1 MKPHPRMNPD
11 LLSLPTLTGQRPAS
25 LPGANLAPQPPSHEP
40 ASHPPPP
47 GPFPARWVPVIPES
61 APFTPE
67 QRAWLNGFLAGLF
80 SHVPLPDAGTGPAP
94 KPLEPLTILFGSQT
108 GNAEN
113 LAKKIAKEAGQRG
126 FAPTVQELGAFDLAR
141 LPAERNLLIVTS
153 TYGDGEPPDNARAF
167 WDKIRT
173 DHAPRLEGV
182 RFSLCAL
189 GDRNYPKF
197 CQFGKDLDARL
208 EQLGAQRVHPRQ
220 DCDVDFEE
228 PFSAWLAGALNALS
242 NAAGAGP
249 QTAPTTNHAASTAAA
264 GDAPAPTSSTASWS
278 RRHPFPARLILNR
291 KLTRD
296 GSAKDVRHFVVS
308 IAGSGLRYEPGDA
321 LGVRPTNDP
330 ELVQKLLHLL
340 HAKGSE
346 EVRIPGHP
354 NPTPLRQ
361 ALLEHLDIT
370 RIPESLLAA
379 VAERTQSPELRSLL
393 APDAADALTRF
404 LAGRQIVDLL
414 ALLPG
419 PTFTPGEFVA
429 CLRPL
434 QPRLYSI
441 ASSPLCHPD
450 EVHITVN
457 IVRYTSH
464 GRQRKGVCSSFLAD
478 RVTPDTPLPVYI
490 HANPAFRPP
499 PPDTPLIMVGPGTGI
514 APFRAFLQ
522 HRQAIGA
529 RGKNWLF
536 FGDQHAAT
544 DFLYEDEL
552 SRWVK
557 DGLLTRLDLAWSRDQ
572 AEKMYVQHR
581 MLEHA
586 SELWRWLEEGAAF
599 FVCGDASRMARDV
612 DAALHKVVQIGGGL
626 SPDQATEYI
635 ARLRAEK
642 RYCRDVY

>member
-1 MKPHPRMNPD
+1 MNPD
-11 LLSLPTLTGQRPAS
+11 LLSLPSLTGERPAS
-25 LPGANLAPQPPSHEP
+25 IPGANLAPQPPSHEP
-40 ASHPPPP
+40 PSHTPAP
-47 GPFPARWVPVIPES
+47 GPFPGRWIPVIPES

-80 SHVPLPDAGTGPAP
+80 SHVPLPDPGTSPAP

-126 FAPTVQELGAFDLAR
+126 FAPTVRELGACDLAR
-141 LPAERNLLIVTS
+141 LPAQRNLLIVTS

-167 WDKIRT
+167 WDKIRA

-242 NAAGAGP
+242 NAAATAP

-264 GDAPAPTSSTASWS
+264 GAPPARTSSTPSWS

-296 GSAKDVRHFVVS
+296 GSAKDVRHIVVS

-330 ELVQKLLHLL
+330 ELVQELLQLL
-340 HAKGSE
+340 HAEGSE

-379 VAERTQSPELRSLL
+379 VAERTQNPELRSLL

-450 EVHITVN
+450 EVHLTVN

-464 GRQRKGVCSSFLAD
+464 SRQRKGVCSTFLAD

-522 HRQAIGA
+522 HRQAIAA

-552 SRWVK
+552 SRWLK

-572 AEKMYVQHR
+572 AGKVYVQHR

-626 SPDQATEYI
+626 SPDQATDYI
-635 ARLRAEK
+635 GRLRSDK

>member
-11 LLSLPTLTGQRPAS
+11 LLSLPSLTGERPAS

-40 ASHPPPP
+40 PSQPPAP
-47 GPFPARWVPVIPES
+47 GPFPGRWVPVIPES

-67 QRAWLNGFLAGLF
+67 QRAWLNGFFAGLF
-80 SHVPLPDAGTGPAP
+80 SHVPLPDPGTGPAP

-126 FAPTVQELGAFDLAR
+126 FAPTVQELGACDLAR
-141 LPAERNLLIVTS
+141 LPAQRNLLIVTS

-167 WDKIRT
+167 WDKIRA

-242 NAAGAGP
+242 NAAATAP
-249 QTAPTTNHAASTAAA
+249 QTAPTINHAASTAAA
-264 GDAPAPTSSTASWS
+264 GAPPAHTTSTPSWS

-308 IAGSGLRYEPGDA
+308 IAGSGLRYKPGDA

-330 ELVQKLLHLL
+330 ELVQELLQLL
-340 HAKGSE
+340 HAEGSE

-379 VAERTQSPELRSLL
+379 VAERTQNPELRSLL

-414 ALLPG
+414 ALQPG
-419 PTFTPGEFVA
+419 PAFTLEEFIA

-441 ASSPLCHPD
+441 ASSPLRHPD
-450 EVHITVN
+450 EIHLTVK

-464 GRQRKGVCSSFLAD
+464 GRQRKGVCSTFLAD

-522 HRQAIGA
+522 HRQATGA
-529 RGKNWLF
+529 RGRNWLF

-552 SRWVK
+552 LRWLE
-557 DGLLTRLDLAWSRDQ
+557 DGLLTKLDLAWSRDQ
-572 AEKMYVQHR
+572 AEKVYVQHR

-599 FVCGDASRMARDV
+599 YVCGDASRMARDV

-626 SPDQATEYI
+626 SPDQASEYI
-635 ARLRAEK
+635 GRLRADK

>member
-40 ASHPPPP
+40 ASPPPPP